1 MKEDMTFELT
11 KIFTFD
17 MAHRLSFHEGKCW
30 NLHGH
35 TYRLEVT
42 VSGGI
47 DKNGM
52 VIDFNDMNII
62 IMDHAVNILDH
73 ATAIYQNDDLLMKA
87 FPKELK
93 HVIFPYEV
101 TAENLCLWIHE
112 RLTKAGLTLKKITIW
127 ETANSK
133 AVYTK

>member
-1 MKEDMTFELT
+1 MELT

-42 VSGGI
+42 VSGDE

-52 VIDFNDMNII
+52 VIDFNDMKRII
-62 IMDHAVNILDH
+62 LENVVDVLDH
-73 ATAIYQNDDLLMKA
+73 ATVIFEKDDLLMRS

-93 HVIFPYEV
+93 HVIFPTEV
-101 TAENLCLWIHE
+101 TAENLCKWCSN
-112 RLTKAGLTLKKITIW
+112 RLEEAGLKIKQVAIW
-127 ETANSK
+127 ETPTSK